1 VASTIVLIDTDT
13 STEPVCYLATKVEAQ
28 KNKQSCDKRD
38 QKRYGES
45 RFIHGM
51 SVSQR
56 LSAPGL
62 MTTSSVS
69 TLLF

>member
-1 VASTIVLIDTDT
+1 VA
-13 STEPVCYLATKVEAQ
+13 YLAAKVETQ
-28 KNKQSCDKRD
+28 KNQQSRDKRD

-45 RFIHGM
+45 CFIHGM